1 MPQINNLERIYFIF
15 LLGGSVTI
23 YCETC
28 LQLKNKF
35 YCEVDMSIYQ
45 KVNQTKIV
53 KTLFCIH
60 FPEGCLS
67 LSRRPS
73 YDIILSFFYNT

>member
-28 LQLKNKF
+28 QLLGVWLGLMF
-35 YCEVDMSIYQ
+35 GLFLWSGLMSGLY
-45 KVNQTKIV
+45 NFELV
-53 KTLFCIH
+53 K
-60 FPEGCLS
+60 
-67 LSRRPS
+67 
-73 YDIILSFFYNT
+73 